1 MSNNA
6 QLLTARI
13 LLAIIFILAGAMKFA
28 DLGGT
33 AGYIGSVGLPF
44 PALLAPLSAV
54 FEVAGGLAILAGF
67 QTRGVAYLLALFCLV
82 TGALFHFD
90 PANQMQFTMFLKNVA
105 MAGGFLA
112 LAHAGAGEYSI
123 DQRRSLTFATQS

>member
-6 QLLTARI
+6 VLLAARI
-13 LLAIIFILAGAMKFA
+13 LLATIFVLAGSMKFA

-33 AGYIGSVGLPF
+33 AAYIGSVGLPL
-44 PALLAPLSAV
+44 PAVLAPLSAV

-67 QTRGVAYLLALFCLV
+67 QTRAVAYLLALFCLV

-90 PANQMQFTMFLKNVA
+90 PANQMQFTMFLKNLA

-112 LAHAGAGEYSI
+112 LANTGAGEYSV
-123 DQRRSLTFATQS
+123 DQRRGLTLATQS